1 MHVTY
6 FVMAL
11 PVIAVLVFILVRAAR
26 RSREQFGRV
35 RQIARQQLPESAPQ
49 RTELEELVNLL
60 QARLN
65 RTQWAQLLLGAVV
78 GYAVQLVGDALLG
91 K

>member
-1 MHVTY
+1 MTY

-49 RTELEELVNLL
+49 WTELEELVNLL

>member
-11 PVIAVLVFILVRAAR
+11 PVVAVLVFTLVRAAR

-35 RQIARQQLPESAPQ
+35 RQIARQQ
-49 RTELEELVNLL
+49 
-60 QARLN
+60 
-65 RTQWAQLLLGAVV
+65 
-78 GYAVQLVGDALLG
+78 
-91 K
+91 